1 MIKEFLQRLG
11 LLKPSESIDHHIE
24 YAGDNVSLTRK
35 NYPNMNFIEEYEL
48 YSDITWGNSVCY
60 MKKDEITIFKADISI
75 REAIRLLQNGYTACK

>member
-35 NYPNMNFIEEYEL
+35 NYPDMNFIEEYEL
-48 YSDITWGNSVCY
+48 YSDVLWKDTICY
-60 MKKDEITIFKADISI
+60 IKGDEPTILKADVSI
-75 REAIRLLQNGYTACK
+75 GEAIRLLQNGYSACK